1 MLPLMGLLMITVL
14 HWPQFVSL
22 LGFTIPN
29 LELRLKQPP
38 LPWTYVATMLT
49 LVVLFEVLPYF
60 EELVR
65 AARARRKA

>member
-1 MLPLMGLLMITVL
+1 MGLLIIVL

-38 LPWTYVATMLT
+38 LPWTYVATMLI
-49 LVVLFEVLPYF
+49 LLLLFEALPYF
-60 EELVR
+60 EELMR